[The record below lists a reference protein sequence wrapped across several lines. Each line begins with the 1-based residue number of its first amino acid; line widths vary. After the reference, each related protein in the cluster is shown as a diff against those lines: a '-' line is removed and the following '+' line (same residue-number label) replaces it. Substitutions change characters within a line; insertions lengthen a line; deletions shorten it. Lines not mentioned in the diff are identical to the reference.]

1 MLSNIGDISEDVHT
15 YVLVA
20 WVDLAPEKVLFSE
33 ARPTPPKCPSLWRGE
48 HGRTFHIPCYT
59 DGHSEVLRDE

>member
-20 WVDLAPEKVLFSE
+20 WVDLAPEKVLFPG
-33 ARPTPPKCPSLWRGE
+33 ARPHAS
-48 HGRTFHIPCYT
+48 
-59 DGHSEVLRDE
+59 